1 MTMVV
6 TTMSSL
12 TPVFI
17 FALSTDELKAIILS
31 CYAFVAS
38 MHLMGEYFLCYLLI
52 LVKKAMCWN

>member
-1 MTMVV
+1 
-6 TTMSSL
+6 MSSL